1 MLDIAIIGSGP
12 AGLSAAINAAQR
24 NKKVA
29 VFGRGMETSMLYK
42 AEKVDNYIGMP
53 SVSGRTML
61 EEFYNH
67 AKSKGVEIKKSKV
80 YQIFKTGDHYT
91 LNADNNFVEA
101 KKVIIASGIEKA
113 KPIEGEKEFLGRG
126 VSYCATCDGM
136 LYRGQEVAFIADSKA
151 AEEDLKFL
159 CEICACVYF
168 IPLYKFEGE
177 LPENV
182 KVIKDKPVKI
192 YGTEFV
198 EGVKCADNDIKCTGV
213 FIIKESMPV
222 SALIDGIETENGA
235 IKVDRQMETSVK
247 GIFAAGDCTG
257 APYQISKAVGEGL
270 VAALN
275 AVKEL

>member
-24 NKKVA
+24 NKTVA
-29 VFGRGMETSMLYK
+29 VFGRGIETSMLYK

-53 SVSGRTML
+53 AVTGKAML

-67 AKSKGVEIKKSKV
+67 AKTKGVEIKKSKV

-101 KKVIIASGIEKA
+101 KKIIIASGIEKG
-113 KPIEGEKEFLGRG
+113 KPIEGEKELLGRG

-136 LYRGQEVAFIADSKA
+136 LYRGREVAFIADSKA

-159 CEICACVYF
+159 WEICKKVYF
-168 IPLYKFEGE
+168 IPLYKYDGD

-182 KVIKDKPVKI
+182 EIIKEKPVKI
-192 YGTEFV
+192 YGDEFV
-198 EGVKCADNDIKCTGV
+198 EGVKCSDRDIKCDGV

-235 IKVDRQMETSVK
+235 IKVDRQMETSIK
-247 GIFAAGDCTG
+247 GVFAAGDCTG

-270 VAALN
+270 VAALS

>member
-1 MLDIAIIGSGP
+1 M
-12 AGLSAAINAAQR
+12 QM
-24 NKKVA
+24 
-29 VFGRGMETSMLYK
+29 F
-42 AEKVDNYIGMP
+42 
-53 SVSGRTML
+53 
-61 EEFYNH
+61 
-67 AKSKGVEIKKSKV
+67 
-80 YQIFKTGDHYT
+80 
-91 LNADNNFVEA
+91 
-101 KKVIIASGIEKA
+101 
-113 KPIEGEKEFLGRG
+113 
-126 VSYCATCDGM
+126 
-136 LYRGQEVAFIADSKA
+136 
-151 AEEDLKFL
+151 
-159 CEICACVYF
+159 YF

-182 KVIKDKPVKI
+182 KIIKDKPVKI

-222 SALIDGIETENGA
+222 TALIDGIETENGA